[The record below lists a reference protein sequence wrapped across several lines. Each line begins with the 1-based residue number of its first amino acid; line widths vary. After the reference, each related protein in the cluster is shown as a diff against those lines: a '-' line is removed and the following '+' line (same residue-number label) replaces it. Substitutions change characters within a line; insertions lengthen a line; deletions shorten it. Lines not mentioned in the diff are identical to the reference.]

1 MTMADQYEHQS
12 RSFESRH
19 RFERQNVFSML
30 PAIYAASRAQGQQL
44 LKAAGG
50 LSIVEWRTL
59 WDLTEVG
66 SMSVRELA
74 TLQSADHSLLSRALP
89 DIRKKG
95 LVTMTRSE
103 QDGRQMIVRITPK
116 GRQAYRR
123 AAPIMRRRREGLRA
137 CYTEQELDQFVEY
150 LHRLEEFLH
159 IPVDELLEQNDPS

>member
-1 MTMADQYEHQS
+1 MTMANQS
-12 RSFESRH
+12 EYQQGSFESRH

-50 LSIVEWRTL
+50 LSIIEWRTL
-59 WDLTEVG
+59 WDLMEVG

-89 DIRKKG
+89 EIRSRG

-103 QDGRQMIVRITPK
+103 TDGRQMIVEITQK
-116 GRQAYRR
+116 GRQAYLR
-123 AAPIMRRRREGLRA
+123 AAPTMRKRREGLRA
-137 CYTEQELDQFVEY
+137 CYTEQELEQFVEY
-150 LHRLEEFLH
+150 LHRLEEFLK
-159 IPVDELLEQNDPS
+159 IPADNLFE